1 MTKNNTTDQQFAHD
15 LTRFDLNDMIE
26 CGRSIRELAQRAG
39 SMESAARL
47 LVTYLR
53 DALLDP
59 QTHEHNCVLVR
70 CFKTH
75 HLGDLPAD
83 LRKIVIT
90 PSAGKRQWQDEM
102 PCLTLLATAG
112 DLAPWN
118 DRACSRGHA
127 VIPLESAEVVEQAP
141 MISQLIRQ
149 MGLDIGAVL
158 APTEELLLQAD
169 ERTYGVFHVEKALG
183 SSLIPAQ
190 DFVTQHGV
198 QSVLG
203 FGGVLPTGDL
213 FAMILFSRAPISRET
228 ADLFRTIALSV
239 KLVLLP
245 FTRGPIFADHVASVT
260 TRSALRSVEQEQTR
274 SEIATLKL
282 LIPALEDAA
291 IRQTNRLKYLVA
303 DLQAQAN
310 EVKQLGKR
318 LGSVLE
324 STTDAVYM
332 LDRAWNFTYLN
343 RHAFTLLQAG
353 TELLGKNIWQE
364 FPAAV
369 ESEFWQ
375 HYHKAMDER
384 TPSKFEEH
392 LPDPLDRW
400 FDVHAYPH
408 QEGIAIFFHDVT
420 DRRKADAAL
429 MKNEKLAAVG
439 RLAASIAHEINN
451 PLESVTNLLYL
462 AQRCSDFGEV
472 KNYLETA
479 DRELRRVGAIAS
491 QTLRFHRQS
500 SNATLVKTEELIDD
514 VISIYQGRS
523 VNSHVHVKTRKRAH
537 ASLFCLE
544 GEVRQVMNNL
554 VGNAIDAMHPD
565 GGTLHLRSRQGTDWE
580 SGRSGVILTVADTGL
595 GMSKQTQT
603 KSFEPFFTTK
613 GIGGSG
619 LGLWI
624 SRGIIQRHEGKL
636 RFRSSQQP
644 GRSGTVF
651 CLFLPFKHTQKIA
664 PV

>member
-1 MTKNNTTDQQFAHD
+1 
-15 LTRFDLNDMIE
+15 
-26 CGRSIRELAQRAG
+26 
-39 SMESAARL
+39 
-47 LVTYLR
+47 
-53 DALLDP
+53 
-59 QTHEHNCVLVR
+59 
-70 CFKTH
+70 
-75 HLGDLPAD
+75 
-83 LRKIVIT
+83 
-90 PSAGKRQWQDEM
+90 
-102 PCLTLLATAG
+102 
-112 DLAPWN
+112 
-118 DRACSRGHA
+118 
-127 VIPLESAEVVEQAP
+127 
-141 MISQLIRQ
+141 
-149 MGLDIGAVL
+149 
-158 APTEELLLQAD
+158 
-169 ERTYGVFHVEKALG
+169 
-183 SSLIPAQ
+183 
-190 DFVTQHGV
+190 
-198 QSVLG
+198 
-203 FGGVLPTGDL
+203 
-213 FAMILFSRAPISRET
+213 MILFSRAPISRET

-245 FTRGPIFADHVASVT
+245 FTRGPIFADDAASVT
-260 TRSALRSVEQEQTR
+260 TRSALRSYEQEQTR

-310 EVKQLGKR
+310 EVQQLGKR

-353 TELLGKNIWQE
+353 TELLGKNIWEE

-420 DRRKADAAL
+420 DRRKADAVL
-429 MKNEKLAAVG
+429 IKNEKLAAVG

-472 KNYLETA
+472 KEYLVTA

-500 SNATLVKTEELIDD
+500 SNATLVKVEELIDD
-514 VISIYQGRS
+514 VLSIYQGRS

-537 ASLFCLE
+537 AALFCLE
-544 GEVRQVMNNL
+544 GELRQVMNNL
-554 VGNAIDAMHPD
+554 VG
-565 GGTLHLRSRQGTDWE
+565 
-580 SGRSGVILTVADTGL
+580 
-595 GMSKQTQT
+595 K
-603 KSFEPFFTTK
+603 
-613 GIGGSG
+613 
-619 LGLWI
+619 
-624 SRGIIQRHEGKL
+624 RH
-636 RFRSSQQP
+636 
-644 GRSGTVF
+644 
-651 CLFLPFKHTQKIA
+651 
-664 PV
+664 